1 MSVKAIHTSL
11 ETKNNN
17 VQLRRQNNSQ
27 ANPSFKGAVNPVV
40 GLMDFIDRGGFAA
53 SFIIQDGLGFIAPRV
68 GKGILRGGKEKTD
81 KDGNPILDKK
91 GKPEHEYNWEFARK
105 EGLREVLTGPSAFLI
120 PLGMLSFINRK
131 FGTANS
137 VKMNYIDSFKNSFT
151 KFAQNNMESIKA
163 GDTPKT
169 GFYQE
174 VYKDIINQSI
184 NSHLSDAEKI
194 PASEVENLAKDFAQK
209 QIRIENIKADKSLNK
224 KQKAAKISEIGSVED
239 SFMKLKKSKLH
250 GSVNELAVQI
260 TSSNGSVKH
269 GSISEIQSAMHNY
282 FGDAI
287 NSTKKAFTKNNSLSL
302 EEFMKKFT
310 NKKLGSRFFT
320 NMSMYGAVVAFYTII
335 PKLYNL
341 GLKGNP
347 GLKGTAADPEL
358 LNSDKKEDKVQDT
371 KSQKDVAFKGNMA
384 GMLERTG
391 EKVFNSQ
398 KAKSLSNIFEFNGPI
413 IPGTAMATLLYAFCI
428 PPRLVQAQDKY
439 DRSEIIVRD
448 FTSFTA
454 LLFGA
459 KALARV
465 FSDGFTK
472 LTGLALNKKDMDGRN
487 VLQRIG
493 DYLNPNDSR
502 HSLLSSKQ
510 LNSKYTNI
518 EDYKGG
524 VNGFM
529 EFIESSGG
537 NVKKALA
544 QDKKVKSSVEEILN
558 DFNGKTFKEATAD
571 EIKSALKLADKNKN
585 DLIKKF
591 YKLFESE
598 NGLLKRAK
606 TCNSAFSFLS
616 TLVLV
621 PGLIIWLT
629 NVCERMTAQ
638 RTAKD
643 FAEAQAKKAA
653 EAAKNQPQP
662 TEQASIQQAVTN
674 HIASNKPS
682 MSGFIGQ

>member
-1 MSVKAIHTSL
+1 MSVKAINSTL
-11 ETKNNN
+11 NDRNQQQVLNNHRN
-17 VQLRRQNNSQ
+17 HR
-27 ANPSFKGAVNPVV
+27 NPSFKGAAANPVV
-40 GLMDFIDRGGFAA
+40 GLMDFIDKGGFAA

-68 GKGILRGGKEKTD
+68 GKGILRGGKEK
-81 KDGNPILDKK
+81 KDENGNPILDKN
-91 GKPEHEYNWEFARK
+91 GKPKHEYNWEFARK

-120 PLGMLSFINRK
+120 PLGMLSVINRK
-131 FGTANS
+131 FGTGNS
-137 VKMNYIDSFKNSFT
+137 VKLNYLDSFNNTFT
-151 KFAQNNMESIKA
+151 KFAKENLEGIKSGKPDKLPFYIEVHKDAINQTINAHLTEGKKMSADEVNNIASEFAERQIKIEGIKA
-163 GDTPKT
+163 
-169 GFYQE
+169 
-174 VYKDIINQSI
+174 N
-184 NSHLSDAEKI
+184 
-194 PASEVENLAKDFAQK
+194 
-209 QIRIENIKADKSLNK
+209 KSLNK
-224 KQKAAKISEIGSVED
+224 KQKAAEIAKLGSVED
-239 SFMKLKKSKLH
+239 SYMKLIKSKMR
-250 GSVNELAVQI
+250 GDVNELLVNI
-260 TSSNGSVKH
+260 SSSNGTVKNGSV
-269 GSISEIQSAMHNY
+269 SELLTAMNNY
-282 FGDAI
+282 FGDAV
-287 NSTKKAFTKNNSLSL
+287 NNTKKALSKNSSANL
-302 EEFMKKFT
+302 EEVIKKFT
-310 NKKLGSRFFT
+310 NRRMGSRFFT

-358 LNSDKKEDKVQDT
+358 LNSDKKDDKVENPN
-371 KSQKDVAFKGNMA
+371 KSKEVAFKGGMT
-384 GMLERTG
+384 GMLEKTG
-391 EKVFNSQ
+391 EKVFNGK
-398 KAKSLSNIFEFNGPI
+398 KAKAFSNIFEFNGPV

-428 PPRLVQAQDKY
+428 PPRLIQAQDKY
-439 DRSEIIVRD
+439 DRGEIMVRD
-448 FTSFTA
+448 LTSFTA

-459 KALARV
+459 KALARL

-510 LNSKYTNI
+510 LDSKYTHL
-518 EDYKGG
+518 EDYHGG

-529 EFIESSGG
+529 EFIEGSGG

-544 QDKKVKSSVEEILN
+544 QDKKVKESVEAILK
-558 DFNGKTFKEATAD
+558 DFNGKTFKEASAD
-571 EIKSALKLADKNKN
+571 EIKEALKAANNSKNE
-585 DLIKKF
+585 LIKKF
-591 YKLFESE
+591 YKLFENE

-643 FAEAQAKKAA
+643 IAEAQAKKA
-653 EAAKNQPQP
+653 ESESKQKPEEK
-662 TEQASIQQAVTN
+662 TVIQQTAITN

-682 MSGFIGQ
+682 MAGFIK

>member
-1 MSVKAIHTSL
+1 MSVKAINTSL
-11 ETKNNN
+11 DTKNNHA
-17 VQLRRQNNSQ
+17 QLRRNNQ
-27 ANPSFKGAVNPVV
+27 ANPSFKGAGAVNPVV

-81 KDGNPILDKK
+81 KDGNPILDKN

-120 PLGMLSFINRK
+120 PLGMLSFINRQ

-137 VKMNYIDSFKNSFT
+137 VKLNYIDSFKSSFT
-151 KFAQNNMESIKA
+151 KFAQGNLESIKNGEA
-163 GDTPKT
+163 NKL

-174 VYKDIINQSI
+174 VFKDTISQSI
-184 NSHLSDAEKI
+184 NSHLTDAEKI
-194 PASEVENLAKDFAQK
+194 PSGEVENIAKDFAQK
-209 QIRIENIKADKSLNK
+209 QIRIENIKSDKSLNK
-224 KQKAAKISEIGSVED
+224 KQKAAKIKEIGSVED
-239 SFMKLKKSKLH
+239 AFMKLKKGKLH
-250 GSVNELAVQI
+250 GHVNELAVQI
-260 TSSNGSVKH
+260 SSSNGSVKH
-269 GSISEIQSAMHNY
+269 GSISELLSAMNNY
-282 FGDAI
+282 FGDAV
-287 NSTKKAFTKNNSLSL
+287 NSTKKAFNKNSSLSI

-310 NKKLGSRFFT
+310 NKKMGSRFFT

-358 LNSDKKEDKVQDT
+358 LNTDKKEDKVQD
-371 KSQKDVAFKGNMA
+371 KNSQKEVAFKGNMA

-391 EKVFNSQ
+391 EKVFNSKNT
-398 KAKSLSNIFEFNGPI
+398 KAFSNIFEFNGPV

-439 DRSEIIVRD
+439 DRGEIIVRD

-459 KALARV
+459 KALARL

-493 DYLNPNDSR
+493 DYLNPNDTR

-518 EDYKGG
+518 EDYRGG

-537 NVKKALA
+537 NVKKAFA
-544 QDKKVKSSVEEILN
+544 QDKKVKQSVEDILK
-558 DFNGKTFKEATAD
+558 DFNGKSFKEATVD
-571 EIKSALKLADKNKN
+571 EIKEALKTADKSKN
-585 DLIKKF
+585 ALIKKF

-598 NGLLKRAK
+598 NGLLKSAK

-616 TLVLV
+616 TLILV

-653 EAAKNQPQP
+653 EAAKNPP
-662 TEQASIQQAVTN
+662 EEKAVISQAVTN
-674 HIASNKPS
+674 HIASSKPS
-682 MSGFIGQ
+682 MSGFIGN